1 MFALSTERRV
11 LVRAAAGGGFHGGI
25 ALEISGDEINVFG
38 RTGRRG
44 EVTARAAV
52 ISGSILT
59 SLIVL
64 SNCKVF
70 D

>member
-1 MFALSTERRV
+1 MFAFSMESRV
-11 LVRAAAGGGFHGGI
+11 LVRAAAGGGFHGDI

-38 RTGRRG
+38 CTGRRG